1 MILLTG
7 FEPFG
12 GMPRNPSGE
21 IAEALS
27 GGDVEGAVLP
37 VDYAQIGPALDVLLA
52 RRWDAIVLMGVAIK
66 RSHFSLETT
75 AVNKRDLSRTDN
87 ALRAP
92 DGREVV
98 AGGPKMYLSTLPL
111 AEMYVAA
118 QAAGVPVE
126 MSQSAGEYLCNTS
139 FYLARHATG
148 ELPCG
153 FIHTPPTPDIARGG
167 VPLPLDDQVRGVGA
181 MLDALRQ

>member
-21 IAEALS
+21 IAQALS
-27 GGDVEGAVLP
+27 GGDIEGAVLP
-37 VDYAQIGPALDVLLA
+37 VDYTRIGPALDALLA
-52 RRWDAIVLMGVAIK
+52 RRWDAVVLLGVAIK
-66 RSHFSLETT
+66 RSAFSLETT

-92 DGREVV
+92 DGRDVV
-98 AGGPKMYLSTLPL
+98 ADGPPMYLSTLPL
-111 AEMYVAA
+111 AEMYSAA
-118 QAAGVPVE
+118 AEAGFPVE
-126 MSQSAGEYLCNTS
+126 LSQSAGEYLCNTS

-148 ELPCG
+148 DLPCG
-153 FIHTPPTPDIARGG
+153 FIHIPPTPDIAKGG
-167 VPLPLDDQVRGVGA
+167 APLPLDDQVRGVGA
-181 MLDALRQ
+181 MLDCLGQ